1 MPSSSARAPS
11 RRRGRWIAA
20 FVVLALLLLLGG
32 AALRRGDGNANV
44 PIARVERGDLA
55 IEVSSV
61 GELQAVHALSFGV
74 PRLRGSP
81 AKVVWLI
88 AEGSRVAAGDTLARF
103 DPSEVLRRIEDLESR
118 LTSARANLQKMHA
131 SQAAQISEMEA
142 ALEDQ
147 RAAVRLA
154 EIGAAGIEYEAAID
168 RERTQLELQRAR
180 LAVQQAESK
189 LESHRNIHAAE
200 LTEQQV
206 TIGQLESQLT
216 TERETLK
223 NHVVVA
229 PTSGLV
235 VYGSHWSGGRQVK
248 VKIGDQLYYGGEVI
262 ELPDLSSMQVESWVN
277 ESRVDQLRIG
287 LPCEV
292 RIDAFPDTT
301 YAGSITRVNVLGR
314 ELPESEGVKVFDY
327 VVEIEG
333 SDPRLRPGMTASVL
347 ARVTRLDDVVYAPIE
362 AVHLDD
368 AGSWVFRKRGRKFE
382 RVPVT
387 LGERNDFHVV
397 LTSGVEVGDE
407 VALRVPGAE
416 EGGGD

>member
-1 MPSSSARAPS
+1 MQSGSARRPS
-11 RRRGRWIAA
+11 RRQGRWIAA
-20 FVVLALLLLLGG
+20 IVVLAVLLLLGG
-32 AALRRGDGNANV
+32 AALRRGEGSGDV
-44 PIARVERGDLA
+44 PVARVERGTLA

-81 AKVVWLI
+81 AKVVWLVP
-88 AEGSRVAAGDTLARF
+88 EGSQVTAGDTLARF

-118 LTSARANLQKMHA
+118 LTSARANLVKMRA
-131 SQAAQISEMEA
+131 SQAARIDEMEA

-168 RERTQLELQRAR
+168 RERTQLELQRAQ

-189 LESHRNIHAAE
+189 LEAQRNIHAAE

-206 TIGQLESQLT
+206 SIAQLT
-216 TERETLK
+216 SHLSAERQTQE

-235 VYGSHWSGGRQVK
+235 VYGTHWSGGRQVK
-248 VKIGDQLYYGGEVI
+248 VKVGDQLYYGGVVI

-277 ESRVDQLRIG
+277 EARVDLLRVG
-287 LPCEV
+287 LPCEI

-301 YAGSITRVNVLGR
+301 YTGGIARVNVLGR

-327 VVEIEG
+327 IVEIDG

-347 ARVTRLDDVVYAPIE
+347 VKVSRLEEVVYVPIE
-362 AVHLDD
+362 AVHVDD
-368 AGSWVFRKRGRKFE
+368 QGACVFRKHGRTFE

-387 LGERNDFHVV
+387 LGARNDFHVV
-397 LTSGVEVGDE
+397 LTSGVEPGDE
-407 VALRVPGAE
+407 VALRVPDAE
-416 EGGGD
+416 VGGGD